1 MKIVFASVAAVSAAV
16 AFSVGTATGTRAP
29 NYLRANAPPT
39 RPLAKPPVKHA
50 PRAASAGR
58 APTIPISALNAVVDQ
73 YCTDCHNDQ
82 MMVGNLS
89 LEHYD
94 VAAAPTRLAASE
106 KMIRKLRA
114 EMMPL
119 PGAPRP
125 GGDTLRALV
134 ETIEQVI
141 DRGAKPNPGTRTF
154 QRLNRAE
161 YENAVRDLI
170 GLDVSAGD
178 WLPLD
183 TKSANFDNI
192 ADAQILSPTLLDAY
206 LNAASAVSRLAVGDK
221 NAALTQTTY
230 KSSPFASQHPWDH
243 VEGAPFGTRGGIVTK
258 YVFPADG
265 MYQFR
270 MVIEGGVGTHLE
282 DIDISID
289 GKSVS
294 LFHYEK
300 GVNRTAASA
309 DAPLGADLYMTDP
322 IAVKAGQQNV
332 SVAFVRRT
340 DGPYEDLIRPHDWSM
355 ASNGNASA
363 GTTTPPHVMEL
374 TVIGPSKITGISDTK
389 SRRMIF
395 SCHPSKSLSE
405 SACAAQIVDR
415 LGTRAYRRPLTKHDR
430 DGLMAFYTQGAKSGG
445 FEEGVRSSVQAILSS
460 PYFVFRFEPVPA
472 NVAPGQ
478 NYQISDVDL
487 ASRLSFFIW
496 GSIPDD
502 ELLKL
507 AEQKKLSEP
516 KTLDRELHR
525 MLADPKSEALATRFA
540 AQWLRLQDLDKVHP
554 DAYLFPD
561 YDQQLTDDMRRET
574 ELFFQDVVRNDRS
587 ILDFFNANFTYVNE
601 RLARHYDIPNVSGQ
615 DFRRVEYPDSTRRG
629 IFGQGSYLVQTSIA
643 DRTSPVLRGKW
654 IMEVLMDMPPPPPP
668 PNVPTLDETAAGKD
682 GHPLTTRERMEIHRK
697 NPTCNTCHQY
707 MDPIG
712 LAMDNFDVTGK
723 WRYRENAMLL
733 DTRGNLYDG
742 TPIQTPA
749 DLTTALLKR
758 PIPMVR
764 AFSENLMA
772 YALGRRVEDF
782 DQPTIRAIAK
792 QAETNDYRFS
802 SFVNGVVRSD
812 AFRMKRAE
820 DAVAATDTKEKH

>member
-1 MKIVFASVAAVSAAV
+1 
-16 AFSVGTATGTRAP
+16 
-29 NYLRANAPPT
+29 
-39 RPLAKPPVKHA
+39 
-50 PRAASAGR
+50 
-58 APTIPISALNAVVDQ
+58 
-73 YCTDCHNDQ
+73 
-82 MMVGNLS
+82 
-89 LEHYD
+89 
-94 VAAAPTRLAASE
+94 
-106 KMIRKLRA
+106 
-114 EMMPL
+114 
-119 PGAPRP
+119 
-125 GGDTLRALV
+125 
-134 ETIEQVI
+134 
-141 DRGAKPNPGTRTF
+141 
-154 QRLNRAE
+154 
-161 YENAVRDLI
+161 
-170 GLDVSAGD
+170 
-178 WLPLD
+178 
-183 TKSANFDNI
+183 
-192 ADAQILSPTLLDAY
+192 
-206 LNAASAVSRLAVGDK
+206 
-221 NAALTQTTY
+221 
-230 KSSPFASQHPWDH
+230 
-243 VEGAPFGTRGGIVTK
+243 
-258 YVFPADG
+258 
-265 MYQFR
+265 
-270 MVIEGGVGTHLE
+270 
-282 DIDISID
+282 
-289 GKSVS
+289 
-294 LFHYEK
+294 
-300 GVNRTAASA
+300 
-309 DAPLGADLYMTDP
+309 
-322 IAVKAGQQNV
+322 
-332 SVAFVRRT
+332 
-340 DGPYEDLIRPHDWSM
+340 
-355 ASNGNASA
+355 
-363 GTTTPPHVMEL
+363 
-374 TVIGPSKITGISDTK
+374 
-389 SRRMIF
+389 
-395 SCHPSKSLSE
+395 
-405 SACAAQIVDR
+405 
-415 LGTRAYRRPLTKHDR
+415 
-430 DGLMAFYTQGAKSGG
+430 
-445 FEEGVRSSVQAILSS
+445 LSS
-460 PYFVFRFEPVPA
+460 PYFVFRFEPVPT

-601 RLARHYDIPNVSGQ
+601 RLARHYDIPNVSGP

-629 IFGQGSYLVQTSIA
+629 IFGEGSYLVQTSIA

-758 PIPMVR
+758 PIPLVR
-764 AFSENLMA
+764 AFAENLMA

-820 DAVAATDTKEKH
+820 DAAAATDTKEKH

>member
-29 NYLRANAPPT
+29 NYLRPNTSHETP
-39 RPLAKPPVKHA
+39 RPRHPAKPPRHA
-50 PRAASAGR
+50 TRPGP

-94 VAAAPTRLAASE
+94 VAAAPSRWAASE
-106 KMIRKLRA
+106 KMIKKLRT

-125 GGDTLRALV
+125 GGDTLTQLV
-134 ETIEQVI
+134 ATIEQVI
-141 DRGAKPNPGTRTF
+141 DRAAKPNPGTRTF

-161 YENAVRDLI
+161 YENSVRDLI
-170 GLDVSAGD
+170 GLEVSAGD

-206 LNAASAVSRLAVGDK
+206 LNAASSVSRLALGDK

-243 VEGAPFGTRGGIVTK
+243 VEGAPFGTRGGIVAN

-265 MYQFR
+265 LYQFR

-282 DIDISID
+282 DVDISID
-289 GKSVS
+289 GQRAS

-309 DAPLGADLYMTDP
+309 DAPLGADLYVSDP
-322 IAVKAGQQNV
+322 IPVKAGQQLV
-332 SVAFVRRT
+332 SAAFVRRT

-363 GTTTPPHVMEL
+363 GTTTPPHLMEL
-374 TVIGPSKITGISDTK
+374 TVIGPSKITGISDSK
-389 SRRMIF
+389 SRRLIF
-395 SCHPSKSLSE
+395 SCHPSKTLSE
-405 SACAAQIVDR
+405 HACAEQIVDR

-430 DGLMAFYTQGAKSGG
+430 DGLMNFYTEGAKSGG
-445 FEEGVRSSVQAILSS
+445 FEEGIRSALQAILSS

-478 NYQISDVDL
+478 NYQISDLDL

-502 ELLKL
+502 ELLKA
-507 AEQKKLSEP
+507 AEQKKLSDP
-516 KTLDRELHR
+516 KTLDRAGAPHAGR
-525 MLADPKSEALATRFA
+525 SASRARWRRGSPISGCGCRTSTRFI
-540 AQWLRLQDLDKVHP
+540 RTHSSSRTTTSSSP
-554 DAYLFPD
+554 
-561 YDQQLTDDMRRET
+561 TTMRRET
-574 ELFFQDVVRNDRS
+574 ELFFQDVVRNDKS
-587 ILDFFNANFTYVNE
+587 ILDVLQRELHVRE
-601 RLARHYDIPNVSGQ
+601 RAARAPLRHSERVGPRLPPRRVSGRARGAACSARAALSC
-615 DFRRVEYPDSTRRG
+615 RRRSPN
-629 IFGQGSYLVQTSIA
+629 
-643 DRTSPVLRGKW
+643 RTSPVLRGKW
-654 IMEVLMDMPPPPPP
+654 VMEVLIGMPPPPPP
-668 PNVPTLDETAAGKD
+668 PNVPTLDETAGRQGRPSAHDARADGDPSHESDVQRVPPVHGPDRPRAGQLRR
-682 GHPLTTRERMEIHRK
+682 HRQMAVSRERRCCSTRAA
-697 NPTCNTCHQY
+697 TC
-707 MDPIG
+707 
-712 LAMDNFDVTGK
+712 
-723 WRYRENAMLL
+723 
-733 DTRGNLYDG
+733 
-742 TPIQTPA
+742 
-749 DLTTALLKR
+749 TTARRSRR
-758 PIPMVR
+758 PSI
-764 AFSENLMA
+764 
-772 YALGRRVEDF
+772 
-782 DQPTIRAIAK
+782 
-792 QAETNDYRFS
+792 
-802 SFVNGVVRSD
+802 
-812 AFRMKRAE
+812 
-820 DAVAATDTKEKH
+820 

>member
-29 NYLRANAPPT
+29 NRLRVNASPTTPP
-39 RPLAKPPVKHA
+39 AKPPAK
-50 PRAASAGR
+50 RARPALAAGR
-58 APTIPISALNAVVDQ
+58 APTIPIATLNAVVDQ

-82 MMVGNLS
+82 MLVGNLS

-94 VAAAPTRLAASE
+94 VAAAPSRLAASE

-125 GGDTLRALV
+125 GGDTLSQLV
-134 ETIEQVI
+134 ATIEQVI
-141 DRGAKPNPGTRTF
+141 DRSAKPNPGTRTF

-170 GLDVSAGD
+170 GLNVSAGD

-192 ADAQILSPTLLDAY
+192 ADAQLLSPTLLDAY
-206 LNAASAVSRLAVGDK
+206 LNAASAVSRLALGDK

-243 VEGAPFGTRGGIVTK
+243 VEGAPFGTRGGIVTE

-265 MYQFR
+265 LYQFR

-282 DIDISID
+282 DVDISI
-289 GKSVS
+289 GGQRAT

-309 DAPLGADLYMTDP
+309 DAPLGADLYVTDP
-322 IAVKAGQQNV
+322 MQVRAGQQLV
-332 SVAFVRRT
+332 SAAFVRRA
-340 DGPYEDLIRPHDWSM
+340 DGPYEDLIKPHDWSM

-363 GTTTPPHVMEL
+363 GTTTPPHLMEL

-389 SRRMIF
+389 SRRMIY
-395 SCHPSKSLSE
+395 SCRPSKALTE
-405 SACAAQIVDR
+405 QACAAQIIDR

-430 DGLMAFYTQGAKSGG
+430 DGLMAFYTQGAKTGG
-445 FEEGVRSSVQAILSS
+445 FEEGIRSSLQAMLSS

-478 NYQISDVDL
+478 NYSISDVDL

-507 AEQKKLSEP
+507 AQQKKLSEP

-525 MLADPKSEALATRFA
+525 MLADPKAEALASRFG

-554 DAYLFPD
+554 DAFLFPD

-574 ELFFQDVVRNDRS
+574 ELFFQDIVRNDRS

-601 RLARHYDIPNVSGQ
+601 RLARHYDIPNISGS

-629 IFGQGSYLVQTSIA
+629 LLGEGSILVQTSIA
-643 DRTSPVLRGKW
+643 NRTSPVLRGKW
-654 IMEVLMDMPPPPPP
+654 IMEVLMGMPPPPPP
-668 PNVPTLDETAAGKD
+668 PNVPTLDETADGKD
-682 GHPLTTRERMEIHRK
+682 GHPLTTRERMELHRK
-697 NPTCNTCHQY
+697 NPTCKTCHQY

-712 LAMDNFDVTGK
+712 LALDNFDVTGK

-742 TPIQTPA
+742 TPIQTPS

-758 PIPMVR
+758 PIPLVR
-764 AFSENLMA
+764 SFTENLMA

-782 DQPTIRAIAK
+782 DEPTIRAIAK

-802 SFVNGVVRSD
+802 SFVSAVVRSD